1 MKVKL
6 IVFTLLFSTSGLLRA
21 GNPLDDFVGSQLL
34 ENANISLLVKD
45 LNTGRIVSQYRS
57 KNLTTPAS
65 TMKLVTT
72 STVLELLGPDFCF
85 ETKLEVDGE
94 ITKDSVLNGNLYVVG
109 GGDPT
114 LGSDKLGE
122 KDFFPAWTEA
132 LKKAGVKKIKGRI
145 IADESIFES
154 QVSNPKWTWED
165 MGNYY
170 APGIHGISY
179 LDNTFR
185 MVFRSGNVGTTPEIL
200 RTEPEIPGL
209 GVDNQ
214 LKSTT
219 ISYDNAYFYGAP
231 YSNERSIY
239 GEIPANRNEFVVK
252 GDIPNPALLLAQ
264 QLHKYLIGRG
274 VSIGDFPIVQVRP
287 ATGMKV
293 IYKHLSPTLRDII
306 TETNVKSNN
315 HYAEYVF
322 KYIAAATGGMG
333 TTSGAISAIRSYWK
347 SRELPVDQ
355 LMQYDGSGLS
365 PCDAVSANFY
375 VDLLS
380 YMKTKS
386 QYASE
391 FYNSLP
397 VSGSRGTLSTM
408 FVNTPLQGKVHAKSG
423 TIESVKCYAGY
434 IELKN
439 KTLVFAIM
447 VNNANG
453 SSKAVVKKIED
464 FLLQVATK

>member
-1 MKVKL
+1 MKMRQIILV
-6 IVFTLLFSTSGLLRA
+6 LLFSTSLLYA
-21 GNPLDDFVGSQLL
+21 ANPLDAFVKSPLL
-34 ENANISLLVKD
+34 ENANVSLLVKD
-45 LNTGRIVSQYRS
+45 LNTGVVLSQYRS
-57 KNLTTPAS
+57 KNLTIPAS

-72 STVLELLGPDFCF
+72 STALELFGPEFRF
-85 ETKLEVDGE
+85 ETKLKIHGN
-94 ITKDSVLNGNLYVVG
+94 ITKDSVLNGDLYVVG

-114 LGSDKLGE
+114 LGSEKLGE
-122 KDFFPAWTEA
+122 KDFFLSWIEA
-132 LKKAGVKKIKGRI
+132 LKKAGVRKITGRI

-154 QVSNPKWTWED
+154 QVINPKWTWED

-179 LDNTFR
+179 LDNTYR
-185 MVFRSGNVGTTPEIL
+185 MVFRSGAVGTTPEIL

-214 LKSTT
+214 LKAST

-239 GEIPANRNEFVVK
+239 GEIPANRDEFVVK
-252 GDIPNPALLLAQ
+252 GDIPNPALLLVQ
-264 QLHKYLIGRG
+264 HFHKQLVGNG
-274 VSIGDFPIVQVRP
+274 FSIGDFPIVQTCP
-287 ATGMKV
+287 QAGMKL
-293 IYKHLSPTLRDII
+293 IYTHLSPPLRDII

-322 KYIAAATGGMG
+322 KNIATVGGGTG
-333 TTSGAISAIRSYWK
+333 TTQGAISAIRSYWK
-347 SRELPVDQ
+347 SKELPVDQ
-355 LMQYDGSGLS
+355 LLQYDGSGLS

-375 VDLLS
+375 VDLLT

-386 QYASE
+386 QYAPE

-397 VSGSRGTLSTM
+397 VSGGRGTLSTM
-408 FVNTPLQGKVHAKSG
+408 FANTPLQGKVHAKSG

-434 IELKN
+434 IELKS
-439 KTLVFAIM
+439 KTLVFAVL

-464 FLLQVATK
+464 FLLQVALK